1 MYFGQNIVHFGT
13 NLNVVNIKSWQ
24 KVLSKNVGGQIAST
38 SGACNKEYA
47 IQGNKQLPM
56 RTKENYSKNML
67 K

>member
-13 NLNVVNIKSWQ
+13 NLNVVNIESWQ

-47 IQGNKQLPM
+47 IQAAPHENKRKLQQ
-56 RTKENYSKNML
+56 NML